1 MLREVVRIIVRFGP
15 THIIIKLNASIVVK
29 ALKQVR
35 IEGFFFFEIYASV
48 KDIKAKFTSNLI
60 IYFNKLY

>member
-1 MLREVVRIIVRFGP
+1 MLREVVRITVRFGP

-29 ALKQVR
+29 ALKQAR
-35 IEGFFFFEIYASV
+35 IEGFFFEIYAPV
-48 KDIKAKFTSNLI
+48 KNIKAKFTSNLV